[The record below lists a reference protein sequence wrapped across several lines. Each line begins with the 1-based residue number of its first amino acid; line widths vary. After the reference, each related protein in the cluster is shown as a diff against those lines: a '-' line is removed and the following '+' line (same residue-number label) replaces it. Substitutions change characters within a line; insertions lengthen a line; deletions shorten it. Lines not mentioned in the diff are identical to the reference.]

1 MAVSTK
7 CPSTWDK
14 FLDSLGLALDVVG
27 LGTIGQSYSS
37 SSTQTLTFTFNPCL
51 RVLYFLGLFHNGWKR
66 EKSKLEQIWYWIAN
80 APSFYNF
87 FIIYFFFLFVWKI
100 DTEEWGGRNCVL
112 LFKNFLHIRK
122 DEHTKEGGALILHF
136 PYAKE
141 YEAQHESVLFALRAI
156 STRRKLWDFLSTSS
170 SFLNAATTHEGTPNK
185 KIRFETP
192 HRIEKEEVVGD
203 DNEEVLNDGEIGREW
218 DEEE

>member
-80 APSFYNF
+80 APPYN
-87 FIIYFFFLFVWKI
+87 IIYIYIV
-100 DTEEWGGRNCVL
+100 
-112 LFKNFLHIRK
+112 RK
-122 DEHTKEGGALILHF
+122 DLRWCTLRSLSKDKVGIERISIQDVIILPVFTLRYLISKNVPDVKTKVMMLED
-136 PYAKE
+136 KW
-141 YEAQHESVLFALRAI
+141 
-156 STRRKLWDFLSTSS
+156 RRKSC
-170 SFLNAATTHEGTPNK
+170 PPRY
-185 KIRFETP
+185 I
-192 HRIEKEEVVGD
+192 
-203 DNEEVLNDGEIGREW
+203 
-218 DEEE
+218 